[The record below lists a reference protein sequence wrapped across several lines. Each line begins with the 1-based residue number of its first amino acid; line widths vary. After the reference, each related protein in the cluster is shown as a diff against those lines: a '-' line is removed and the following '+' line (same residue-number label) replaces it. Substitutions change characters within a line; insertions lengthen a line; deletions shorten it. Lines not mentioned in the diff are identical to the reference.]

1 MAEVL
6 SVAHD
11 GAPFSHAPLRS
22 SASHTS
28 FFDSSGPYGSP
39 RKNAYS
45 YSDLRS
51 ATSLSSSQSS
61 SFQSTPASS
70 LSLET
75 RLDEETDEDES
86 DDDGGLSFPS
96 YSTGQRYKVE
106 SSEAPPSSPVMTH
119 RPSASPA
126 ESFDSPAATPDPLL
140 PISEDDTAV
149 RFEPSHHV
157 DYLSHEWKEEDIWSS
172 WRHIVEHRKVYG
184 ERSRLENASWR
195 TWAKSQF
202 KLKTV
207 SPETLNWLKDCD
219 VTWLY
224 GPLQPASNRSVST
237 QTSEPVSRLSKT
249 NSFLQKKPILK
260 KRSMSE
266 VMLQKS
272 ISTSSLVKQAA
283 AAVQAQQ
290 LDPSTVLARRK
301 YRPIIGRAT
310 SDYVT
315 SSMPSRTTSRDPTDY
330 FSSRST
336 SGLQTPEHGERKHIR
351 FDEKVEQ
358 CIAVECKDGIDD
370 DDDYID
376 NWRNNDDDSSS
387 DDGLVM
393 MKRSRKKKPI
403 SRTNSKVS
411 FTGENKIIAPLPST
425 TLKNRTDSPDVTEE
439 QSQLATHSL
448 GFWRSSRLSP
458 SPSQETLRPSNPSTN
473 FLLADADSEDE
484 DEEPWQPTGAFEAK
498 RPSTPTPTNPSPN
511 LPRIEESDASSS
523 SLSATPSALS
533 LQKLSS
539 SGSSTDDSNNNG
551 GGLRRTASGMFMPF
565 DDEDENPP
573 PPGIIGRVVDTVNTA
588 RDIAHVIWNVGW
600 RA

>member
-11 GAPFSHAPLRS
+11 SAPFSHAPLRS

-28 FFDSSGPYGSP
+28 FFDASGPYGPP

-45 YSDLRS
+45 YTDLRS
-51 ATSLSSSQSS
+51 SVSLSSSRTS

-75 RLDEETDEDES
+75 RLDEESDQDDV
-86 DDDGGLSFPS
+86 DDDDDDDGLSFPS
-96 YSTGQRYKVE
+96 YSTGQRYKKTD
-106 SSEAPPSSPVMTH
+106 SHEAPPSSPIMIN
-119 RPSASPA
+119 RPPTSSADSY
-126 ESFDSPAATPDPLL
+126 ESSAATPDPLAT
-140 PISEDDTAV
+140 ISEDDTAV
-149 RFEPSHHV
+149 RFEPSQHV

-224 GPLQPASNRSVST
+224 GPLQPASNRSVSL
-237 QTSEPVSRLSKT
+237 QSSEPVSRLSKT
-249 NSFLQKKPILK
+249 NSFLHKKPILK

-272 ISTSSLVKQAA
+272 ISSSSLVKQAA

-290 LDPSTVLARRK
+290 MDSSSTVLARRRN
-301 YRPIIGRAT
+301 RPIIGRAT

-315 SSMPSRTTSRDPTDY
+315 SSIPSRTTSRDPTDY
-330 FSSRST
+330 LSSRST
-336 SGLQTPEHGERKHIR
+336 SGLQTPEHGERRHIR

-358 CIAVECKDGIDD
+358 CIAVECKDGIEDD
-370 DDDYID
+370 DDDH
-376 NWRNNDDDSSS
+376 NNNNDDSSS
-387 DDGLVM
+387 DEGVVM
-393 MKRSRKKKPI
+393 MKRSRKRKPI
-403 SRTNSKVS
+403 SRTNSKAS
-411 FTGENKIIAPLPST
+411 FSGENKIIAKLPST
-425 TLKNRTDSPDVTEE
+425 TLKSRTDSPDVTEE
-439 QSQLATHSL
+439 QSQVATHSL

-484 DEEPWQPTGAFEAK
+484 DEDLWQPTRAFDSK
-498 RPSTPTPTNPSPN
+498 RPSTPTPSNPSPN
-511 LPRIEESDASSS
+511 MPRIEEADA
-523 SLSATPSALS
+523 
-533 LQKLSS
+533 
-539 SGSSTDDSNNNG
+539 